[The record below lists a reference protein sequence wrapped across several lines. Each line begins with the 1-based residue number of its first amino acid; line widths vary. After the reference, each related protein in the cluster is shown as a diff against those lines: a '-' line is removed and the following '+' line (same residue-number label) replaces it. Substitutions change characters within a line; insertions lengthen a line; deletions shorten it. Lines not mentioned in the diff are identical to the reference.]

1 MNDFNLYSFSV
12 QLLVAAVSAG
22 TPLLLATLGG
32 ILNERAGIIQLGAEG
47 IMLMGAVITCL
58 VYIRTG
64 SLALTLFSAV
74 AVTALLGVIHAFLT
88 VTLRANHTMTGLA
101 MTLFGSGLSAYLG
114 KSISGQPLPG
124 KAPVVNLSFLEPIP
138 VVGELFAHMDVLTWF
153 SIFLVIVLHL
163 LIHYTSLG
171 LHLKSIGDSPATADV
186 MGIRVQL
193 SRYLYVISG
202 TALIGLAGADL
213 ILAYTP
219 SWTEGMTSGKGWIA
233 VALIIFARWNPL
245 RALFCAYLFGA
256 LDSLG
261 FRIQLTGSTIPV
273 YFLKMIPYVVTILV
287 LMYLGWRNRNKPS
300 GTPEALGVPYIREQR
315 F

>member
-1 MNDFNLYSFSV
+1 MYDFTI
-12 QLLVAAVSAG
+12 QLLVAAVAAG

-47 IMLMGAVITCL
+47 LMLMGAVVTCL
-58 VYIRTG
+58 VYINTG
-64 SLALTLFSAV
+64 SLGLTLVSVFL
-74 AVTALLGVIHAFLT
+74 VTSLLGLLHAFLT
-88 VTLRANHTMTGLA
+88 VTLRANHAMTGLA
-101 MTLFGSGLSAYLG
+101 MTLFGGGLSAYLG

-124 KAPVVNLSFLEPIP
+124 TAPKIHLPWLEPVP
-138 VVGELFAHMDVLTWF
+138 VIGNIFANLDVLTWF
-153 SIFLVIVLHL
+153 SFLLVICLHL
-163 LIHYTSLG
+163 LIHHTSWG
-171 LHLKSIGDSPATADV
+171 LHLKAIGDSPATADV

-193 SRYLYVISG
+193 SRYIYVVLG
-202 TALIGLAGADL
+202 TALIGLAGADM

-219 SWTEGMTSGKGWIA
+219 SWTEGMTAGKGWIA

-261 FRIQLTGSTIPV
+261 FRIQLIGSTIPV
-273 YFLKMIPYVVTILV
+273 YFLKMIPYIVTILV

-300 GTPEALGVPYIREQR
+300 GTPESLGVPYIREQR